1 MKSSQASMFLL
12 NVFFI
17 SDIFSVLVCR
27 GLLAHAQA
35 GALQPCEALN
45 KGGEDEGL
53 PDQGRVSRTLFRRVL
68 LLQSRSV

>member
-17 SDIFSVLVCR
+17 SDINFSVVCR
-27 GLLAHAQA
+27 GLVAQE
-35 GALQPCEALN
+35 GALQPVEALN

-53 PDQGRVSRTLFRRVL
+53 SDQGRISRTLFRRVL